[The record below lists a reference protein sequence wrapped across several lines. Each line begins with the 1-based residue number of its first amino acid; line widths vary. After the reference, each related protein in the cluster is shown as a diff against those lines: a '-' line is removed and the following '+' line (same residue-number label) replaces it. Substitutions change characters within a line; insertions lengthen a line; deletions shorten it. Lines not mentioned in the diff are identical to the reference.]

1 MAIMIPEK
9 PREIVKASRED
20 VMFDELE
27 KLSNDYYVFHSFSM
41 TTVKNNTIYESE
53 TDFVIFNPKKGIL
66 CIEAKAG
73 AVDYISGNW
82 VYGSGRIM
90 SHDGPFN
97 QASLNK
103 WKMIQYTKDHGL
115 GNLLDHCKFM
125 HAVWFPDI
133 PRSKFSNIKLPSE
146 ADLNLLLTEDSF
158 GKIEEEIDRIF
169 SIELPSQIQT
179 ILTKKEIEQMKS
191 RVLAPSFNLISLEE
205 VTLKRK
211 HLVFKKMLD
220 EQIALLNYL
229 DEQNDA
235 IINGLAGT
243 GKTVLAIE
251 KAKRHSEKGEKVL
264 FLCYNAFLKQHL
276 QDTYKI
282 ENVSYYTI
290 DGLACK
296 ICSTEKA
303 DYEQFSMLL
312 LEMLEEGTFPYQHII
327 IDEGQ
332 DFGKNEIEEVEI
344 IELLKNNVVDDDNRK
359 GSFYI
364 FYDKNQMVQA
374 EHMPKYFSEA
384 DCKLTLYRNCRNTQ
398 NIAKTSLRLLGTDK
412 RPKLFNNLVGN
423 NPEMLFKKEKKH
435 SIEALDKLIDKYIH
449 EGYNDITILSCKT
462 EEKSFVSEMCRGGKY
477 CSDKGKVSFTTC
489 RKFKGLESE
498 VVILIDIDKSSFD
511 NFGDQIMYVGSSRA
525 KFELSCIINMDDG
538 ECKDILENIGA
549 RYNRN
554 IKKSF
559 ATIFNAKYVEMN

>member
-27 KLSNDYYVFHSFSM
+27 NLSNDYYVFHSFSM
-41 TTVKNNTIYESE
+41 TTVKDNTLYESE

-73 AVDYISGNW
+73 AVDYKSGNW

-97 QASLNK
+97 QASSNK
-103 WKMIQYTKDHGL
+103 WKIIQYIKNHGL
-115 GNLLDHCKFM
+115 EELLDHCKFM
-125 HAVWFPDI
+125 HAVWFPDV
-133 PRSKFSNIKLPSE
+133 PRSKFSNAKLPSE

-169 SIELPSQIQT
+169 EIELPNKIQT
-179 ILTKKEIEQMKS
+179 ILTKKEIEQMKN

-205 VTLKRK
+205 VVLKRK

-251 KAKRHSEKGEKVL
+251 KAKRHSENGEKVL

-276 QDTYKI
+276 QETYKI

-296 ICSTEKA
+296 MCNTEKA
-303 DYEQFSMLL
+303 DYDQFSMLL
-312 LEMLEEGTFPYQHII
+312 LEMFEEKKFPYQHII

-332 DFGKNEIEEVEI
+332 DFGKNEIDEVEI
-344 IELLKNNVVDDDNRK
+344 VELLKSNVVDDDSGK

-364 FYDKNQMVQA
+364 FYDKNQMIQS

-398 NIAKTSLRLLGTDK
+398 NIAKTSLRLLGTDRK
-412 RPKLFNNLVGN
+412 PKLFNNLVGS
-423 NPEMLFKKEKKH
+423 NPEMVFEKDEKTT
-435 SIEALDKLIDKYIH
+435 IELLNKLIDKYLD

-462 EEKSFVSEMCRGGKY
+462 EGKSILREKSRGGKY
-477 CSDKGKVSFTTC
+477 FYDKGNISFTTC

-511 NFGDQIMYVGSSRA
+511 DSGEQIMYVGSSRA
-525 KFELSCIINMDDG
+525 KFELSCIINMDDVD
-538 ECKDILENIGA
+538 CKEILDEIGA

-554 IKKSF
+554 VKKSF
-559 ATIFNAKYVEMN
+559 ATTFNSKYVEI